1 MKICF
6 GCFEQYDD
14 SFDICPHCGY
24 AEGTEPELATYMRP
38 GAILKERYVIGRALG
53 HGGFSVTYLA
63 WDALL
68 LHKVAIKEYLPS
80 EYATRRPGESR
91 LTVFTGKEG
100 EYFQFGKEKFL
111 DEAKR
116 LSAFQDEE
124 GIVHVYDC
132 FSANETAYLVME
144 YLDGITLSEYLKKE
158 SAVSPQGRIAPEK
171 AIAML
176 TPIMLSLQRV
186 HDSGMIHRDIAPD
199 NIMVLKDGGV
209 RLIDFGAA
217 RHAVHDCGKSMT
229 VIIKDGYSPEEQY
242 NSHGVQGPAAD
253 VYALSATLY
262 QMMTGVTP
270 PGAIERGEYLQQHKR
285 DLLPPPSKY
294 NKAITKAQETALL
307 NGMALHTQER
317 TQSVAELY
325 EELTAQTPARRVQET
340 IRKRGSF
347 SWPLWAKIAAGV
359 LTAAIAAGGVLLYL
373 NRGQK
378 PVVTK
383 DGYVL
388 SPNVVNMQVVDAV
401 ATAEKASLRL
411 VVEGSD
417 YDAGVEQ
424 GRILSQDP
432 KSGTK
437 LEPSSDLRATASL
450 GKERPAGT
458 MGDTTSM
465 LKDAAEDYLTQM
477 GISDKQIKWEYV
489 SSSTEMPGTIVDQSV
504 TPGSP
509 LTSDSKITLRV
520 VEEPDE
526 PVTPLPEP
534 PSDGSDSDG
543 SVDIAVVV
551 PSADSYVTVRDYVG
565 QPFDTAKQDLRT
577 LSLYGVKCALR
588 YHPSIPSGSII
599 QQSPASGEQVLK
611 GTGVYFV
618 VSLGPQKQLVPNVL
632 YKDQAEAERL
642 RQGVESTVFNFGGQ
656 TSNVAT
662 YREISVSGLLDG
674 GDLRLG
680 NAGASAADS
689 TRVTQLHFLPLEDY
703 NAATGQSLT
712 LNDGQVYV
720 AALRTD
726 FPYDTLTVDGEWTFR
741 VMDRDIPPLS
751 GPFTADITPTL
762 MVVMPHFT
770 QFVQELEDGLS
781 EKYGWYLTATWH
793 YAFDTDL
800 PENQQGNIDGTTPN
814 LEDALNGYLAG
825 VSSDWGVG
833 VSVESKAANRADF
846 YGTYGGLFFLGIMLS
861 IVFIFAAVAILY
873 YKQLSEGYE
882 DQSRF
887 DIMQKVGMTKVDI
900 RRSINSQLLT
910 VFYLPL
916 VLAGVHLCFAFP
928 FIHKLLILFNLD
940 NRGLLIG
947 TTAVSFAVFAVL
959 YAIVYKLTGNTYY
972 RIVAEDT
979 EKE

>member
-1 MKICF
+1 MKF
-6 GCFEQYDD
+6 GLYPRLALAGIRKNKRLYIPYLLTCTGMAMMYYIIIFLQHNEMLDGMRGGTTASTILALGGWVVAIFACIFLFYTH
-14 SFDICPHCGY
+14 SFLLRRRKKEFGLYNILGMGRRHLVRIEIWETIFVAIGTTAAGLLCGIAFSKL
-24 AEGTEPELATYMRP
+24 AELGLVNLMRGSISYVFSISAPAIMVTLLIFGVIHLLLLLRAAVAVGRSSAIQLLQSEAAGEKPPRANWFLGLLGFILLGVAYYMAVTIKEPLMALALFFVAVVLVILATYLIMISGSVLLCRQLQKNTAYYYNP
-38 GAILKERYVIGRALG
+38 RHFVSVSSMAYRMKRNGAGLASVCILATMVLVMISSTTCLYVGQEDAVNARYPRDMDVAVYGRSD
-53 HGGFSVTYLA
+53 H
-63 WDALL
+63 
-68 LHKVAIKEYLPS
+68 P
-80 EYATRRPGESR
+80 
-91 LTVFTGKEG
+91 
-100 EYFQFGKEKFL
+100 L
-111 DEAKR
+111 DEA
-116 LSAFQDEE
+116 
-124 GIVHVYDC
+124 
-132 FSANETAYLVME
+132 
-144 YLDGITLSEYLKKE
+144 
-158 SAVSPQGRIAPEK
+158 
-171 AIAML
+171 
-176 TPIMLSLQRV
+176 
-186 HDSGMIHRDIAPD
+186 
-199 NIMVLKDGGV
+199 
-209 RLIDFGAA
+209 
-217 RHAVHDCGKSMT
+217 
-229 VIIKDGYSPEEQY
+229 
-242 NSHGVQGPAAD
+242 
-253 VYALSATLY
+253 
-262 QMMTGVTP
+262 
-270 PGAIERGEYLQQHKR
+270 
-285 DLLPPPSKY
+285 
-294 NKAITKAQETALL
+294 
-307 NGMALHTQER
+307 
-317 TQSVAELY
+317 
-325 EELTAQTPARRVQET
+325 
-340 IRKRGSF
+340 
-347 SWPLWAKIAAGV
+347 
-359 LTAAIAAGGVLLYL
+359 
-373 NRGQK
+373 
-378 PVVTK
+378 
-383 DGYVL
+383 
-388 SPNVVNMQVVDAV
+388 
-401 ATAEKASLRL
+401 
-411 VVEGSD
+411 
-417 YDAGVEQ
+417 
-424 GRILSQDP
+424 
-432 KSGTK
+432 
-437 LEPSSDLRATASL
+437 
-450 GKERPAGT
+450 
-458 MGDTTSM
+458 
-465 LKDAAEDYLTQM
+465 
-477 GISDKQIKWEYV
+477 
-489 SSSTEMPGTIVDQSV
+489 
-504 TPGSP
+504 
-509 LTSDSKITLRV
+509 
-520 VEEPDE
+520 
-526 PVTPLPEP
+526 
-534 PSDGSDSDG
+534 
-543 SVDIAVVV
+543 
-551 PSADSYVTVRDYVG
+551 
-565 QPFDTAKQDLRT
+565 
-577 LSLYGVKCALR
+577 
-588 YHPSIPSGSII
+588 
-599 QQSPASGEQVLK
+599 
-611 GTGVYFV
+611 
-618 VSLGPQKQLVPNVL
+618 
-632 YKDQAEAERL
+632 EAEQL

-662 YREISVSGLLDG
+662 YREISVSGLPDG

-680 NAGASAADS
+680 NAGVSAADS

-846 YGTYGGLFFLGIMLS
+846 YGMYGGLFFLGIMLS

-887 DIMQKVGMTKVDI
+887 DIMQKVGMTKQDI